1 MVDKVAHLQGRREE
15 VVEAMAELFIEISE
29 ARNERRELLYT
40 ELANWGAVA
49 GMEAGLGRQ
58 VARMRARVVT
68 ETILEVEA
76 RITRLVVAWGRLN
89 REREWLKGLE

>member
-1 MVDKVAHLQGRREE
+1 MYEMEDNVEE
-15 VVEAMAELFIEISE
+15 IGS
-29 ARNERRELLYT
+29 R
-40 ELANWGAVA
+40 
-49 GMEAGLGRQ
+49 LGRQ